1 MNFTNTLWND
11 VEMHKSEDIH
21 CFTQL
26 LNLIIHLELGNRSLV
41 PLMFNLAQ
49 RYLTGINR
57 VYKLEK
63 MVMNFIH

>member
-1 MNFTNTLWND
+1 
-11 VEMHKSEDIH
+11 MHKSEDIH

-57 VYKLEK
+57 VYKFE
-63 MVMNFIH
+63 MM